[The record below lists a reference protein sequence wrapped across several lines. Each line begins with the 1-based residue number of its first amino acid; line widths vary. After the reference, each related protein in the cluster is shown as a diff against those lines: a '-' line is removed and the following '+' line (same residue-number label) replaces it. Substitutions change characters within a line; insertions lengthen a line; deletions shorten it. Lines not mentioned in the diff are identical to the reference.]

1 MALIKLLLFAYLAVC
16 VVGAFVSVVI
26 AAIDI
31 WRWHP
36 REERIT
42 VTPSALEDLEA
53 VPPVTVPRSE
63 PEPESEVKSDE

>member
-31 WRWHP
+31 WRWHQQRTQRDMQIIRALLKP
-36 REERIT
+36 FSHLRKRNERN
-42 VTPSALEDLEA
+42 
-53 VPPVTVPRSE
+53 
-63 PEPESEVKSDE
+63 